1 MKAKVNS
8 GASVSLVFY
17 VDGAPIAITGQV
29 TELEPF
35 TLMTS
40 DSQAGL
46 MQGGRRAM
54 LIVQSGREFSKAEA
68 ELDAFPTNDG
78 WKLVA
83 KSFGWETVDRRRY
96 PRYSINVP
104 ITIRAVVE
112 TEGEARILFINGV
125 TEDVSIGGAW
135 VKTTESLDGG
145 SLVEVSAEF
154 EAGNPIRA
162 LSLVKWADPDRN
174 GLGFGVEFL
183 DFLGGSRYALHQ
195 YLTQQ
200 AA

>member
-1 MKAKVNS
+1 MKAKVIS

-17 VDGAPIAITGQV
+17 VDGNPVALTGQV
-29 TELEPF
+29 CELEPF
-35 TLMTS
+35 TITTS
-40 DSQAGL
+40 DPNGEKIL
-46 MQGGRRAM
+46 GGRRAM
-54 LIVQSGREFSKAEA
+54 LIVQTGREFAKAEA
-68 ELDAFPTNDG
+68 ELDAQPFEGG
-78 WKLVA
+78 WKLTA
-83 KSFGWETVDRRRY
+83 KSFGWEAVDRRRY

-104 ITIRAVVE
+104 ISIRAVVE
-112 TEGEARILFINGV
+112 TAGQAEILFVNGI

-135 VKTTESLDGG
+135 VKTSEALQGG

-154 EAGNPIRA
+154 EPGNPIRA
-162 LSLVKWADPDRN
+162 LSLVKWADSDRD

>member
-1 MKAKVNS
+1 MNAKVNS

-17 VDGAPIAITGQV
+17 VDGAPVALSGNIA
-29 TELEPF
+29 ELEPF
-35 TLMTS
+35 TLITT
-40 DSQAGL
+40 DDQAARI
-46 MQGGRRAM
+46 QGGRRAM

-68 ELDAFPTNDG
+68 ELDAFPTEGG

-96 PRYSINVP
+96 PRYTINVP
-104 ITIRAVVE
+104 IAIRAVLE
-112 TEGEARILFINGV
+112 NDGEARILHISGV

-135 VKTTESLDGG
+135 VKTTEVVPGG
-145 SLVEVSAEF
+145 SLVEVTAEF
-154 EAGNPIRA
+154 EPGAPIRA
-162 LSLVKWADPDRN
+162 LSLVKWADADRD